1 MIYVLVGSIYDFVS
15 NYDNSTRE
23 NIIASCRILKN
34 IYTSTEYIIKEY
46 SVN

>member
-23 NIIASCRILKN
+23 NIIAGCRILKN